1 MRPPRPSSM
10 VEIACQSAH
19 HFRFFFGVKL
29 RIFLH
34 ILVPKKCRVLQLAI
48 RGTFPGLNWVSVPPK
63 LPFVFQHQS
72 RLCVRDAFFANFFWC
87 QTSDFF
93 AYFGSQ
99 KVPRVATCNSRH
111 FSGFKL
117 GIRPSKVALRVPVST
132 NGLMSE
138 TFVLEVILEVHL
150 RWSIGERCTN
160 MCCIK

>member
-10 VEIACQSAH
+10 VEIACQSAR

-29 RIFLH
+29 WI
-34 ILVPKKCRVLQLAI
+34 
-48 RGTFPGLNWVSVPPK
+48 
-63 LPFVFQHQS
+63 
-72 RLCVRDAFFANFFWC
+72 
-87 QTSDFF
+87 FF

-99 KVPRVATCNSRH
+99 KVPRTAACNSRH

-138 TFVLEVILEVHL
+138 TFISEAILEVHL